1 MNSKL
6 RINFSDCLEAL
17 IIDNELRPQDLALKN
32 GDVPLTLSSY
42 LQLLSEAF
50 DSVPGYVCQE
60 EVGGPLM
67 VFLSFFKDMYVE
79 DETEVEWLDTGD
91 ATLDFIM
98 RTNPEAL
105 LPLAKQIISVC
116 NDNAVKVQSED
127 MISNYAGQPAPVVT
141 QEALVNSATEEVV
154 RMI

>member
-1 MNSKL
+1 MNSRL

-17 IIDNELRPQDLALKN
+17 IIDNGLRPQDLALTREDYTLN
-32 GDVPLTLSSY
+32 LSSY
-42 LQLLSEAF
+42 LQLLAESF
-50 DSVPGYVCQE
+50 DKVPGYVCQE
-60 EVGGPLM
+60 EVDGPLM
-67 VFLSFFKDMYVE
+67 VILSFFRDLDEEV
-79 DETEVEWLDTGD
+79 ETEVEWLDTGD

-127 MISNYAGQPAPVVT
+127 MISNYAGQPAPVAT
-141 QEALVNSATEEVV
+141 QEALANSATEEVV